1 MNKSRGLGSLIIGML
16 VLALAALIAWGF
28 IAGQKERAVEAQR
41 EQPVATPSRVSVDQG
56 VAIVT
61 LDAKTRAASAIS
73 TTPLRPL
80 AQQRRIRAYGS
91 AIPIQA
97 LIDGAHS
104 YRSAQAQL
112 QKAQAGLSAAR
123 REYERLNGLNRNERN
138 ISDKVLQAAEAASRS
153 FQADAE
159 TASVAMKTAADTLR
173 TQWGTV
179 IAKWVT
185 NGNAQ
190 ALERLLAQRDV
201 LVQVTVPGDALSIA
215 APRVAMLQGPG
226 GSGKPVAGRLVS
238 AAPRVDAAIQGSSFY
253 YLAPAAGLVP
263 GMNVVAWL
271 PAGPP
276 ADGVLIPDSAV
287 VWWQGKAWAYFQ
299 IDATRFAR
307 RAVPAD
313 NPVEGG
319 WFVPGGTA
327 QRVVTGGAQLLFSE
341 EFRAQVKL
349 GD

>member
-1 MNKSRGLGSLIIGML
+1 MNNSRSLGSLIIGVL
-16 VLALAALIAWGF
+16 VLALAALIVWGF
-28 IAGQKERAVEAQR
+28 VAGQKERAADAQR

-73 TTPLRPL
+73 TTPLQPL

-91 AIPIQA
+91 AIPIQG

-104 YRSAQAQL
+104 YRSAEAQL

-123 REYERLNGLNRNERN
+123 REYERLNGLNQNDRN

-190 ALERLLAQRDV
+190 ALERLLAQRAV
-201 LVQVTVPGDALSIA
+201 LVQVTVPGDTLSIA
-215 APRVAMLQGPG
+215 APRVAMLQGP

-253 YLAPAAGLVP
+253 YLAPTAGLVP

-271 PAGPP
+271 PAGPS

-307 RAVPAD
+307 RAVPAG